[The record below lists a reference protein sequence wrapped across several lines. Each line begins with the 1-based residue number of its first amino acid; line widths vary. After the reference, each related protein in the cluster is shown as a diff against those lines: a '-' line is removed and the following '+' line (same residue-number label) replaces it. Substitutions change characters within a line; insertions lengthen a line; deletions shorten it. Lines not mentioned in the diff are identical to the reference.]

1 MFKNTNNGQKFKVWS
16 KNYFFR
22 DVPGAVVIGD
32 SKEDCNLEKNSVSE
46 ENVTNNNN
54 SPTQENNIF
63 YSLPEPPP
71 YKR

>member
-1 MFKNTNNGQKFKVWS
+1 M
-16 KNYFFR
+16 
-22 DVPGAVVIGD
+22 IGD